1 MLRKVR
7 VVCNVVGGC
16 LLSTA
21 LFMGEASALEPEH
34 EMRRLMLA
42 TEAAVEAESWGDASE
57 YLTRLQQMEP
67 EKPADYL
74 YFRGRVML
82 ESGYFNE
89 ARSALE
95 RYVSKDGSEG

>member
-16 LLSTA
+16 LLSAA

-74 YFRGRVML
+74 
-82 ESGYFNE
+82 
-89 ARSALE
+89 
-95 RYVSKDGSEG
+95 